1 MRTSCSLLLAFA
13 TIALLQ
19 VAASQSIVPTSSS
32 STFPA
37 CAVNCVV
44 LLQAQS
50 ACIPPN
56 VATTNDLTYENCF
69 CQSSLLGALYSTPDS
84 ICTAECTVESDRSQL
99 QTWFQG
105 FCSQVGQGIDPLTTT
120 ASPTPTATTIVTITS
135 YSTPPPAASNTG
147 TGSASA
153 PAAAANKSWI
163 DTHWKWILMVAILI
177 VGFALLTW
185 AAIWLK
191 RRHRRK
197 LEARRAT
204 MSGLPTVDEKRGT
217 RAATPDLWGPHQHMH
232 HTRGFEYP
240 DAFITGSGALA
251 ANGDRDKRRSRRV
264 SSSQSNSHGRTETTE
279 LAGRPPASR
288 RQSSKGKARARNS
301 TADIHPALDPAARD
315 RSRSQRRRGPESDQ
329 EQNGDP
335 NHERRLREV
344 RGARRKNNDD
354 QI

>member
-1 MRTSCSLLLAFA
+1 MRREELVLRLRTSGDLIRWVYA
-13 TIALLQ
+13 T
-19 VAASQSIVPTSSS
+19 
-32 STFPA
+32 
-37 CAVNCVV
+37 
-44 LLQAQS
+44 
-50 ACIPPN
+50 
-56 VATTNDLTYENCF
+56 
-69 CQSSLLGALYSTPDS
+69 
-84 ICTAECTVESDRSQL
+84 R
-99 QTWFQG
+99 
-105 FCSQVGQGIDPLTTT
+105 
-120 ASPTPTATTIVTITS
+120 
-135 YSTPPPAASNTG
+135 
-147 TGSASA
+147 
-153 PAAAANKSWI
+153 K
-163 DTHWKWILMVAILI
+163 
-177 VGFALLTW
+177 FALANCWT
-185 AAIWLK
+185 K
-191 RRHRRK
+191 
-197 LEARRAT
+197 
-204 MSGLPTVDEKRGT
+204 
-217 RAATPDLWGPHQHMH
+217 HMH

-240 DAFITGSGALA
+240 DAFITGSGAVA